1 MALKL
6 KSVGG
11 SAGDVDG
18 GSFEFQVA
26 APIPDG
32 RLMRE
37 EKFWLQGKIISTDA
51 LNKLLKL
58 SVDEALKAVVIGW
71 DDVTDDGGNPLP
83 FTPENFAAFLNIVSV
98 RMPSWQ
104 KYLAKLAG
112 VREGN

>member
-11 SAGDVDG
+11 SAGDIDG

-37 EKFWLQGKIISTDA
+37 EKFWLRGKMIGSAA
-51 LNKLLKL
+51 LAKLYKTT
-58 SVDEALKAVVIGW
+58 VDEALKTVVIGW
-71 DDVTDDGGNPLP
+71 DDVTDDDGNPLP
-83 FTPENFAAFLNIVSV
+83 FTPENFSAFLNVVSV
-98 RMPSWQ
+98 RVPSWQ
-104 KYLAKLAG
+104 KYVATLAG
-112 VREGN
+112 ERTGN